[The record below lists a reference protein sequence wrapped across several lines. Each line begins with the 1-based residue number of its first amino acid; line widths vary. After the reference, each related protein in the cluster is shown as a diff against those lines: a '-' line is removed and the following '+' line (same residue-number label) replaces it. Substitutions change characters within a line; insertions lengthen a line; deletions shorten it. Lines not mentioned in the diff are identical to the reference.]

1 MLKATD
7 GKRVRVD
14 RAWTSAERAF
24 PLQLRTLTI
33 GMRMT
38 LLSPLV
44 AAAAL
49 VLARRANVEMGPF
62 GLVFVA
68 VAVSAGLATL
78 LPYERLFRKGWGMLA
93 LYVWSVV
100 NLTLIAVG
108 IWATGGSSSP
118 LMFQYALT
126 TMFFAVAFSP
136 PAQIILLGLTVASY
150 SAAVGASKWDP
161 MLLAVL
167 AVLAFLANLLV
178 GQLKR
183 QTAAHKEAR
192 VESERRWA
200 LLAVVS
206 AAARQ
211 MSAVEPMAVLRAVV
225 DSVVALGF
233 PTARIFVQEG
243 ADYQGALT
251 LEAPEDFP
259 EGIES
264 LRFEDTEG
272 VLVGGRPVVVGL
284 ADDEALGGPLR
295 RLGLSSA
302 VVIPIPA
309 ADRVEAILV
318 VGFEE
323 PPGPSSQDLE
333 VFQMLATQ
341 AAVALENAR
350 RFERQRRSMDRIAEI
365 DRMKSDF
372 LSNVS
377 HELRTPLTVIAGMG
391 RTLEES
397 WYDLSE
403 ADRRDLLAR
412 LNANATT
419 LDSIIAELLDFGR
432 LEAGKLQLEPREVDL
447 RDLLGGVA
455 DRLKSLL
462 RNHVVQVD
470 VADGLTA
477 LADPLLIERVV
488 ENLLTNAA
496 KYTPTGSRVRVSAI
510 GHGPDAVIAVTD
522 DGPGIPPE
530 ETYHIGERFFRG
542 GDPNTRATRGT
553 GLGLALVSEILDMH
567 GTYLE
572 VESELGIGSRFCFRL
587 PRSNWTFARQDGEG
601 DGINMLSVR
610 GELPRPLVVSQN
622 GLSER
627 FETVLA
633 AAQAGL
639 EWPIETLF
647 REFHPRVLRYLRAH
661 GPDRAD
667 ELASETW
674 NHIASA
680 LPEFEGDEGSFRRW
694 VFAVAR
700 QRLQESRENG
710 GAPRSSQQNGQE
722 CGDASAERRAV
733 DAAVVRIRTL
743 APDQADVLLLRA
755 VGGLDVVDVA
765 GITGSPPNV
774 VRMTENEGLKRLR
787 HDGETAKVPDLDRAR
802 LGMER

>member
-1 MLKATD
+1 
-7 GKRVRVD
+7 
-14 RAWTSAERAF
+14 
-24 PLQLRTLTI
+24 
-33 GMRMT
+33 MT

-49 VLARRANVEMGPF
+49 VLARRAKVEMGPF

-68 VAVSAGLATL
+68 AAVIAGLATL
-78 LPYERLFRKGWGMLA
+78 LPYERFFRKGWGMVA

-108 IWATGGSSSP
+108 VWATGGSSSP

-126 TMFFAVAFSP
+126 TVLFAVAFSP
-136 PAQIILLGLTVASY
+136 PAQVILLGLTVASY
-150 SAAVGASKWDP
+150 SVAVGASKWDP
-161 MLLAVL
+161 MLLGVL
-167 AVLAFLANLLV
+167 AVLALLANLLV

-183 QTAAHKEAR
+183 QTAAHREAR
-192 VESERRWA
+192 RESERRWA

-225 DSVVALGF
+225 DSVVALGY
-233 PTARIFVQEG
+233 PTARIFVQES
-243 ADYQGALT
+243 ADHQGAVP
-251 LEAPEDFP
+251 LETPGAFP

-264 LRFEDTEG
+264 LRFEDIDG
-272 VLVGGRPVVVGL
+272 VLVGGQPVVVGL
-284 ADDEALGGPLR
+284 ADDGALGGPLR

-302 VVIPIPA
+302 VVIPIFA
-309 ADRVEAILV
+309 ADREEAILV
-318 VGFEE
+318 VGIEE

-350 RFERQRRSMDRIAEI
+350 RFERQRRSMERIAEI

-419 LDSIIAELLDFGR
+419 LDSMIAELLDFGR
-432 LEAGKLQLEPREVDL
+432 LEAGQLQLEPREVDL
-447 RDLLGGVA
+447 RELLSGIA
-455 DRLKSLL
+455 DRLASLL
-462 RNHVVQVD
+462 RYHVVQVE
-470 VADGLTA
+470 VAEGLTA

-496 KYTPTGSRVRVSAI
+496 KYTPAGSRVRISAF
-510 GHGPDAVIAVTD
+510 GHGPDAVIAVAD

-530 ETYHIGERFFRG
+530 ETCHIGERFFRG

-572 VESELGIGSRFCFRL
+572 VESELGMGSRFCFRL
-587 PRSNWTFARQDGEG
+587 PRSNWTFAREDGGGNGSNEF
-601 DGINMLSVR
+601 SVP
-610 GELPRPLVVSQN
+610 GELTRPLVVSQS
-622 GLSER
+622 GPSER

-639 EWPIETLF
+639 EWPVATLF

-661 GPDRAD
+661 APDRAD
-667 ELASETW
+667 EFASETW
-674 NHIASA
+674 NRIASA

-700 QRLQESRENG
+700 EQLKEARDDGGSHRPSQENRREDE
-710 GAPRSSQQNGQE
+710 P
-722 CGDASAERRAV
+722 ASAERRAV
-733 DAAVVRIRTL
+733 DSALVRFRTL

-755 VGGLDVVDVA
+755 VGGLDVVDIA
-765 GITGSPPNV
+765 GITGSSPHV
-774 VRMTENEGLKRLR
+774 VRSTETEGLKRLR
-787 HDGETAKVPDLDRAR
+787 HDAETTKVSDLDRAR
-802 LGMER
+802 SAMER

>member
-1 MLKATD
+1 
-7 GKRVRVD
+7 
-14 RAWTSAERAF
+14 
-24 PLQLRTLTI
+24 
-33 GMRMT
+33 
-38 LLSPLV
+38 
-44 AAAAL
+44 
-49 VLARRANVEMGPF
+49 
-62 GLVFVA
+62 
-68 VAVSAGLATL
+68 
-78 LPYERLFRKGWGMLA
+78 
-93 LYVWSVV
+93 
-100 NLTLIAVG
+100 
-108 IWATGGSSSP
+108 
-118 LMFQYALT
+118 
-126 TMFFAVAFSP
+126 
-136 PAQIILLGLTVASY
+136 
-150 SAAVGASKWDP
+150 

-167 AVLAFLANLLV
+167 AVLAVLANLLV

-183 QTAAHKEAR
+183 QTAAHREAR

-243 ADYQGALT
+243 ADHQGALP
-251 LEAPEDFP
+251 LEAREDFH

-264 LRFEDTEG
+264 LRFGAIES
-272 VLVGGRPVVVGL
+272 VLVGGRAVVVGL
-284 ADDEALGGPLR
+284 KDDDALGGPLR
-295 RLGLSSA
+295 RLGVSHA
-302 VVIPIPA
+302 VVIPIFA

-318 VGFEE
+318 VGIEE

-350 RFERQRRSMDRIAEI
+350 RFERQRRSMDRIAEL

-397 WYDLSE
+397 WYHLSE
-403 ADRRDLLAR
+403 VDRRDLLAR
-412 LNANATT
+412 LNTNAAT

-432 LEAGKLQLEPREVDL
+432 LEAGRLQMEPREVDL
-447 RDLLGGVA
+447 RELLAGVA
-455 DRLKSLL
+455 DRLTSLL
-462 RNHVVQVD
+462 RSHVVRVD
-470 VADGLTA
+470 VEDGLTA

-496 KYTPTGSRVRVSAI
+496 KYTPKGSRVRISAI
-510 GHGPDAVIAVTD
+510 GHGPDAVIAVAD

-530 ETYHIGERFFRG
+530 EACHIGERFFRG

-553 GLGLALVSEILDMH
+553 GLGLALASEILDMH

-587 PRSNWTFARQDGEG
+587 PRSNWTFARQDGGG
-601 DGINMLSVR
+601 DGINVFSVP

-622 GLSER
+622 GISER

-639 EWPIETLF
+639 EWPVETLF
-647 REFHPRVLRYLRAH
+647 REFHPRVLRYLRAQD
-661 GPDRAD
+661 PDGAD

-694 VFAVAR
+694 VFAAAR
-700 QRLQESRENG
+700 QRLKAHENG
-710 GAPRSSQQNGQE
+710 GSSHSRQGNEREGN
-722 CGDASAERRAV
+722 DASAERRAV
-733 DAAVVRIRTL
+733 DAALDRIRSL

-755 VGGLDVVDVA
+755 VGGLEVVDVA
-765 GITGSPPNV
+765 GITGTPPNV
-774 VRMTENEGLKRLR
+774 VRMTETEGLKRLR
-787 HDGETAKVPDLDRAR
+787 HDAEATKIPDMDRAR
-802 LGMER
+802 AGMER